1 MKRIAWS
8 LVICLAG
15 ALRCAAQT
23 GNHIEAVAGYQNS
36 VAPNA
41 SLCRGFKVGAAYSWD
56 IGANFVALPEATLRY
71 AVFGDADCYNPATL
85 LSLGANF
92 GYCISPTVA
101 KVTAFTG
108 PALDIKLYQHEIA
121 DLTYS
126 PTIPGITVGGV
137 IPSTTAPLV
146 LRWTAGLRMTFDRIT
161 LSAAYSFGL
170 TDDHITRGNRA
181 YDYADVTVGYRF

>member
-15 ALRCAAQT
+15 ALGCAAQS

-41 SLCRGFKVGAAYSWD
+41 SLCRGFKVGAAYSWNM
-56 IGANFVALPEATLRY
+56 GGNFVGLPEAAVRY
-71 AVFGDADCYNPATL
+71 VHFGNSELYNPTTL

-92 GYCISPTVA
+92 GYCISPTAARMTV
-101 KVTAFTG
+101 FTG
-108 PALDIKLYQHEIA
+108 PALDIKLYQLAGTPRFDTPKEA
-121 DLTYS
+121 
-126 PTIPGITVGGV
+126 GITVGGV
-137 IPSTTAPLV
+137 IPDTTAPLV

-161 LSAAYSFGL
+161 LSGAYSFGL

-181 YDYADVTVGYRF
+181 YDYADITVGYRF

>member
-1 MKRIAWS
+1 MKHSSSILA
-8 LVICLAG
+8 ICLAG
-15 ALRCAAQT
+15 ALGCAAQS

-41 SLCRGFKVGAAYSWD
+41 SLCRGFKLGAAYSWNM
-56 IGANFVALPEATLRY
+56 GGNFVGLPEAAVRY
-71 AVFGDADCYNPATL
+71 VHFGNSELYNPATL

-92 GYCISPTVA
+92 GYCISPTAARMTV
-101 KVTAFTG
+101 FTG

-170 TDDHITRGNRA
+170 TDDHITSGNRA